1 MAAQRSGIAVAV
13 LRAGVEDIACQG
25 HGVGDDAAD
34 PAHPAFERPEL
45 LAWQGAEGGCLG
57 RNELQRK
64 GEVGHAAGIGVAA
77 RAARKRRCGNI
88 GAVADFGCRGRAT
101 TDKRGR

>member
-13 LRAGVEDIACQG
+13 LRAGVEDIASQG

-57 RNELQRK
+57 RNELPRK
-64 GEVGHAAGIGVAA
+64 GESDTPPASVWRSGQPASGAAATSVRWLISAAVAA
-77 RAARKRRCGNI
+77 
-88 GAVADFGCRGRAT
+88 
-101 TDKRGR
+101 